1 MSDKRIIP
9 KSGGKV
15 VFVPYA
21 ESFGTGKDRSKSRT
35 RKKRKRKLA
44 REAISHQREHRFVGD
59 VRTLFQKKTMTRENT

>member
-15 VFVPYA
+15 VFVPYD

-35 RKKRKRKLA
+35 RKKRKRK
-44 REAISHQREHRFVGD
+44 
-59 VRTLFQKKTMTRENT
+59 